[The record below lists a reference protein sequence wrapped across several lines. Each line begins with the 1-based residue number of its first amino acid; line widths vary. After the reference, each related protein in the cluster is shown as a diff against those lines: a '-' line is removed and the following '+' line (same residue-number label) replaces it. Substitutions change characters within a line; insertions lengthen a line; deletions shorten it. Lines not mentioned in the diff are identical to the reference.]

1 MAKKWDYSELSKA
14 AKLAGGPEK
23 FVEMIENAGKEA
35 GKIEMLPW
43 VGATAVI
50 SSLSTVAVIKIIN
63 RLNSRKKHDK
73 AELEKVKEE
82 IIKGIEEYDANHVGT
97 EEEN

>member
-1 MAKKWDYSELSKA
+1 
-14 AKLAGGPEK
+14 
-23 FVEMIENAGKEA
+23 MIENAGKEA

-50 SSLSTVAVIKIIN
+50 FSLSTVAVIKIIN
-63 RLNSRKKHDK
+63 RLKSRKKNDK

-82 IIKGIEEYDANHVGT
+82 IINGIEEYDANHADT